1 MAAIR
6 IRGTWY
12 LSMTIHADDVKCM
25 PLRAGEAKLI
35 IQKASRTGIA
45 GELQIG
51 DSTIPMVGKVKP
63 GNPSVVSLNEA
74 DANGG
79 LAPGGIEA
87 MLYIP
92 PWWPTVKYD
101 YDLITGTMIIG
112 NSSLAKAKELS
123 QKVILVSGVQPFA

>member
-12 LSMTIHADDVKCM
+12 LSMTIRADDVKSM
-25 PLRAGEAKLI
+25 PLRAGEAKLVV
-35 IQKASRTGIA
+35 QKANRTAISGD
-45 GELQIG
+45 LHIG
-51 DSTIPMVGKVKP
+51 DAVVPMVGKVKP
-63 GNPSVVSLNEA
+63 GNPSVVSINEA
-74 DANGG
+74 DTQGVVTS
-79 LAPGGIEA
+79 GGIEA

-92 PWWPTVKYD
+92 PWWPSVKYD

-112 NSSLAKAKELS
+112 SASTAKSKELA

>member
-12 LSMTIHADDVKCM
+12 MSMTIHADDVKSM
-25 PLRAGEAKLI
+25 PLRAGEAKLVV
-35 IQKASRTGIA
+35 QKANRTAIA
-45 GELQIG
+45 GELHIG
-51 DSTIPMVGKVKP
+51 DEVVPMVGKVKP

-74 DANGG
+74 DAKGE
-79 LAPGGIEA
+79 LTAGGIEA

-92 PWWPTVKYD
+92 PWWPTVKYE

-112 NSSLAKAKELS
+112 STSIAKSKELA
-123 QKVILVSGVQPFA
+123 QKVILVSGVKPFA